1 MAGQIT
7 AWSYSRY
14 GCYTECP
21 RKAKYKF
28 VDKLP
33 EPGSSAMDRGSA
45 MHAFA
50 EELIT
55 GKMSAKEDDKVK
67 YEPFRAEFVK
77 DILPSIKKDV
87 TVAKKGKPIA
97 ECEWSFTTQWKPT
110 GWFSKDAWCRIKTD
124 LVFMDK
130 KELVIVDHKTGKR
143 REEQHQAQ
151 LSLYALGGFIMY
163 PTVDKIKTAVW
174 YLDAGAPALADSYTR
189 DELPDIQNAWLDKTR
204 AMLSDTLFAPRPSN
218 ACRWCHFRKSNGG
231 PCEF

>member
-14 GCYTECP
+14 ACYQECP

-28 VDKLP
+28 VDKLQ

-67 YEPFRAEFVK
+67 YEPFRTEFKTSV
-77 DILPSIKKDV
+77 LPNFKTDAA
-87 TVAKKGKPIA
+87 VAKKGKPAA
-97 ECEWSFTTQWKPT
+97 EQEWAFTTQWLPT
-110 GWFSKDAWCRIKTD
+110 SWFGRDAWCRVKTD
-124 LVFMDK
+124 LIFTRS

-143 REEQHQAQ
+143 REEHQNQ

-163 PTVDKIKTAVW
+163 PEVEHISTEVW
-174 YLDAGAPALADSYTR
+174 YLDQGMPWTKGSYER
-189 DELPDIQNAWLDKTR
+189 DELPDIKNAWLDKTR
-204 AMLSDTLFAPRPSN
+204 AMLTDTLFAPRPSN